1 MASEEH
7 SGQQAN
13 TRQGKTKVILYWYV
27 PMFNTIQS
35 FVGKMLVQVPSFM
48 PGYELEKSR
57 AQRILW
63 LLEELK
69 IDYELKT
76 YKRVNMLAP
85 PELKKVH
92 PLGKSPL
99 VSVQAEGAAEP
110 LVLAESGLITEYL
123 VEHFGPSLAPKRY
136 QEGKDG
142 QIQGE
147 TEEWL
152 RYRYF
157 MHYAEGTLMP
167 YLVTALLLRTIK
179 EKSPFFIRPIA
190 SAIVGNVESMY
201 LNPNLEQN
209 FKFLENQVKSAPDN
223 GGYLCGAKL
232 TAADILMSFPLSAA
246 KGRAGLTKEKYP
258 ALWDYVD
265 RLEAM
270 EGNKRASQKIIEV
283 DGSYKPSL

>member
-1 MASEEH
+1 MSSTEQDD
-7 SGQQAN
+7 STGQA
-13 TRQGKTKVILYWYV
+13 KPKVILYW
-27 PMFNTIQS
+27 
-35 FVGKMLVQVPSFM
+35 
-48 PGYELEKSR
+48 LEKSR

-69 IDYELKT
+69 IDYELET

-99 VSVQAEGAAEP
+99 LSIQADGATEP

-123 VEHFGPSLAPKRY
+123 IEHFGPSLAPTQY
-136 QEGKDG
+136 QKGKEG
-142 QIQGE
+142 QVQGE

-167 YLVTALLLRTIK
+167 YLVTALLLKAVR

-190 SAIVGNVESMY
+190 NAITGNVESMF
-201 LNPNLEQN
+201 LKPNLENN
-209 FKFLENQVKSAPDN
+209 FNFLESQVKSAPDG
-223 GGYLCGAKL
+223 GGYLCGSKL
-232 TAADILMSFPLSAA
+232 TGADILLSFPLSAA
-246 KGRAGLTKEKYP
+246 KGRAGLSKEKYP
-258 ALWDYVD
+258 ALYDYVD
-265 RLEAM
+265 RMEAM
-270 EGNKRASQKIIEV
+270 EGNKKAIQKIIDVE
-283 DGSYKPSL
+283 GSYNPSL

>member
-1 MASEEH
+1 MESGSQ
-7 SGQQAN
+7 SGQQTA
-13 TRQGKTKVILYWYV
+13 TGQAKTKVILYW
-27 PMFNTIQS
+27 
-35 FVGKMLVQVPSFM
+35 
-48 PGYELEKSR
+48 LEQSR

-69 IDYELKT
+69 IEYELKT

-123 VEHFGPSLAPKRY
+123 IEHFGPSLAPKRY
-136 QEGKDG
+136 QDGKEG
-142 QIQGE
+142 QVQGE
-147 TEEWL
+147 TDEWL

-167 YLVTALLLRTIK
+167 YLVTALLLRTVR
-179 EKSPFFIRPIA
+179 EKSPFFIKPIA
-190 SAIVGNVESMY
+190 NAITGNVESMF
-201 LNPNLEQN
+201 LKPNLEKN
-209 FKFLENQVKSAPDN
+209 FSFLESQIKSAPDG
-223 GGYLCGAKL
+223 GGYLCGSKL
-232 TAADILMSFPLSAA
+232 TGADILLSFPLGAA
-246 KGRAGLTKEKYP
+246 KGRAGLTKEKFP
-258 ALWDYVD
+258 ALFDYVE

-270 EGNKRASQKIIEV
+270 EGNKKAIQKIVEAE
-283 DGSYKPSL
+283 GSYDASL